1 VATADDNPRITVSRD
16 ALRADLAE
24 MELRLRVYFD
34 EQLKHKA
41 DSAQVDAN
49 TRQLQD
55 LRRGDFSPAFRR
67 TVEEIAIDAIT
78 ERTDAGWTSRQ
89 RTIAVVAIFV
99 AIFSLLTTIYAV
111 TTSRTAP
118 KLHGSSAAL
127 VKEVS

>member
-41 DSAQVDAN
+41 DASTVAAN
-49 TRQLQD
+49 SQQLQD

-67 TVEEIAIDAIT
+67 TIEEIAIDAMN

-89 RTIAVVAIFV
+89 RLIAVVAICV
-99 AIFSLLTTIYAV
+99 AVLSLLTTLYAV
-111 TTSRTAP
+111 THASP
-118 KLHGSSAAL
+118 KLPTKASAAGGR
-127 VKEVS
+127 